1 MHEECSILS
10 GCPLFAGVGEG
21 ELSHWL
27 KGQAHRSR
35 SLARGEF
42 LFRMGD
48 RPRQLG
54 VVLTGSLHI
63 LYEDVFGGR
72 SILAVVG
79 PGELFAEAYACAGAP
94 LAVSVAARE
103 ESKVLLLDAG
113 GLLEEQE
120 SPAGCRVRDN
130 LIRVLARKNLTLN
143 EKIRHVTRRTTREKL
158 LSYLSAQRQRQGRDE
173 FTIPF
178 DRQQLADY
186 LSVDRSAMCT
196 ELGKLCREGLVSC
209 RGKHFVLH
217 TPWEES

>member
-1 MHEECSILS
+1 MQEVFSILS
-10 GCPLFAGVGEG
+10 GCPLFSGVEEG

-35 SLARGEF
+35 ALARGEF
-42 LFRMGD
+42 LFHMGD
-48 RPRQLG
+48 RPGQLG
-54 VVLTGSLHI
+54 VVLAGSLHI
-63 LYEDVFGGR
+63 LYEDAFGGR

-94 LAVSVAARE
+94 LTVSVAARE
-103 ESKVLLLDAG
+103 ESRVLLLDAG

-120 SPAGCRVRDN
+120 SPAGHRVRDN

-173 FTIPF
+173 FVIPF